1 MEEKSNYPKLLYKI
15 SPRESSHFKIT
26 DFSKQDNKVL
36 LTKTA
41 ANIIIPSQINNNY
54 LLLEETV
61 KHYCLQAKTRL
72 QKSSTGKMSQKI
84 KAALFSGQAAG

>member
-1 MEEKSNYPKLLYKI
+1 MEEKSDNPKLPYKI

-41 ANIIIPSQINNNY
+41 ANIIKPSQINNY

-61 KHYCLQAKTRL
+61 NHYCLQVKTRL
-72 QKSSTGKMSQKI
+72 QKSSTEKMSQKI